1 MKKELYIGLDV
12 HREAVAIA
20 VAEQGR
26 KGEVR
31 DYGQISN
38 DLHALEKFITRLRQT
53 HGKRVTLR
61 ACYEAVRAGLGLR
74 VDSDIRF
81 AVRVHRV
88 CLASLLAL
96 HEAEVEAN

>member
-61 ACYEAVRAGLGLR
+61 ACYEERSRLSVCIFSVEL
-74 VDSDIRF
+74 
-81 AVRVHRV
+81 V
-88 CLASLLAL
+88 CLSQP
-96 HEAEVEAN
+96 E

>member
-31 DYGQISN
+31 A
-38 DLHALEKFITRLRQT
+38 HRTRIENR
-53 HGKRVTLR
+53 R
-61 ACYEAVRAGLGLR
+61 AM
-74 VDSDIRF
+74 
-81 AVRVHRV
+81 
-88 CLASLLAL
+88 AL
-96 HEAEVEAN
+96 HGQCSHDRARRLIAIGGWL